1 MNNHENK
8 RDVKSKE
15 YNDKGHKG
23 HTSKRLKTET
33 NNQEND
39 ELENIFYI
47 SKFYDNE
54 LTK

>member
-33 NNQEND
+33 NNQENGK
-39 ELENIFYI
+39 YI
-47 SKFYDNE
+47 TSSEIKKTNKEF
-54 LTK
+54 